1 MDILFKK
8 TGVSDNEALIVG
20 IYDNL
25 TFSKTA
31 KKIDTENKG
40 ALTEA
45 LRHTSFTGKKD
56 DVCRLFLQNRELLCI
71 GLGAKERADAL
82 TAERAGAR
90 AVNALADEK
99 GSVAFAADDLP
110 PAAVGFG
117 AKIASYRFTKYKTER
132 EADFALKEFYVLTEK
147 AQAAQNAYEP
157 YFCVAKGIH
166 TARDMVN
173 EPANVMTPAAA
184 AARAVELEK
193 YGLKTEVYDEAML
206 KAKGFNLMTGVAQ
219 GSNNPPKLIV
229 VQWRGNPDTEETHAV
244 LVGKGVCFDSGG
256 LSLKP
261 AQGMEDMKFDLSGAA
276 AVLGTLQALAMR
288 KAKVNVAGVMAMVEN
303 IPSKTAQR
311 PGDIVKSL
319 KGLTVEVVNTDAEGR
334 LVLADA
340 LTYAQERFKAPV
352 VIDLATLTGAIL
364 VALGREF
371 AGLFSNDPALSA
383 DIKAAADAT
392 GEKLWPMP
400 TDESFDKQIVSYI
413 ADIQNTSTEGRM
425 GGSCTAAAFLKRFI
439 DDGVKWAHLDIAG
452 AAWNNKSSLFGPKGG
467 SGYGV
472 RLLDRYIRDY
482 VENKT
487 DG

>member
-8 TGVSDNEALIVG
+8 TGFSENGTLIVG
-20 IYDNL
+20 VYDDMTL
-25 TFSKTA
+25 SKTA
-31 KKIDTENKG
+31 KKIDAEGKG

-45 LRHTSFTGKKD
+45 LRRTSFTGGKD
-56 DVCRLFLQNRELLCI
+56 DVCRLFLQNRELLCV
-71 GLGAKERADAL
+71 GLGAKGKADAL

-90 AVNALADEK
+90 AVNALTDEK
-99 GSVAFAADDLP
+99 GPVAFAADDLS
-110 PAAVGFG
+110 PAAVAFG
-117 AKIASYRFTKYKTER
+117 AKIASYRFTKYKTEQDD
-132 EADFALKEFYVLTEK
+132 ACAPKEFYVLTEK

-157 YFCVAKGIH
+157 FFCVAKGVH

-193 YGLKTEVYDEAML
+193 YGLKTEVYDEAWL
-206 KAKGFNLMTGVAQ
+206 RAKGFNLMTGVAQ
-219 GSNNPPKLIV
+219 GSSNPPKLIV
-229 VQWRGNPDTEETHAV
+229 VQWRGRPDTDDTHAV

-288 KAKVNVAGVMAMVEN
+288 KAKANVAGIMAMVEN

-319 KGLTVEVVNTDAEGR
+319 NGLTVEVVNTDAEGR

-340 LTYAQERFKAPV
+340 LTYAQDRFKAPV
-352 VIDLATLTGAIL
+352 VIDLATLTGAIM

-371 AGLFSNDPALSA
+371 AGLFSNDAALSA
-383 DIKAAADAT
+383 DIKAAADET

-400 TDESFDKQIVSYI
+400 TDESFDKQIDSYI
-413 ADIQNTSTEGRM
+413 ADIQNTSVEGRM
-425 GGSCTAAAFLKRFI
+425 GGACTAAAFLKRFI
-439 DDGVKWAHLDIAG
+439 GGGVKWAHLDIAG
-452 AAWNNKSSLFGPKGG
+452 AAWNNKPSLFGPKGG

-472 RLLDRYIRDY
+472 RLLDRFIRNH
-482 VENKT
+482 VENIN
-487 DG
+487 G